1 MANMSDDSIL
11 FIDETLS
18 IPRAEL
24 SYQATRAG
32 GPGGQHVNTSS
43 TRVELI
49 WNVRAS
55 AAVTEAQRE
64 RLMMK
69 LARRIDK
76 NGNLRMAS
84 GTRRSQYQNKE
95 EVTSRF
101 QRIVAAALVE
111 DKPRKKTRPTKA
123 AREARLADKQ
133 RRSETKKKRG
143 RVREE
148 NGG

>member
-1 MANMSDDSIL
+1 MSDDSIL
-11 FIDETLS
+11 FVTESLS

-49 WNVRAS
+49 WKVRAS

-64 RLMMK
+64 LLMMK

-84 GTRRSQYQNKE
+84 GTRRSQYQNKG

-101 QRIVAAALVE
+101 QSVVAAALVE
-111 DKPRKKTRPTKA
+111 EKPRKKTRPTRA
-123 AREARLADKQ
+123 SREARIAEKKRRAETKQ
-133 RRSETKKKRG
+133 RRG
-143 RVREE
+143 RIREE
-148 NGG
+148 DGG

>member
-1 MANMSDDSIL
+1 MSDDSIL
-11 FIDETLS
+11 FIDEALS

-95 EVTSRF
+95 EVTDRF

-111 DKPRKKTRPTKA
+111 EKPRKKTRPTRA
-123 AREARLADKQ
+123 SREARLKEKQ
-133 RRSETKKKRG
+133 RRAETKQRRG

>member
-1 MANMSDDSIL
+1 MNMGDDSIL
-11 FIDETLS
+11 FINETLS

-24 SYQATRAG
+24 SYQASRAG

-43 TRVELI
+43 TRVELN

-55 AAVTEAQRE
+55 SALTEAQRE

-76 NGNLRMAS
+76 NGNLRIAS

-95 EVTSRF
+95 EVTERL
-101 QRIVAAALVE
+101 QHIVAAALLE
-111 DKPRKKTRPTKA
+111 EKPRKKTKPTKA
-123 AREARLADKQ
+123 SREARLAEKQ
-133 RRSETKKKRG
+133 RRAETKKRRG
-143 RVREE
+143 RVSEE
-148 NGG
+148 NDF